1 MSAPTPAEIR
11 KAVRYREGLFAAG
24 VIPAK
29 NAAPKARPEIPPL
42 VRKALDNYVFNHWPV
57 GGFVT
62 ACLENNFVQAV
73 ALADERSFE
82 ALKVIARHCYN
93 ELPSECWGSPEKV
106 RAWLA

>member
-1 MSAPTPAEIR
+1 MKTVTPAAIR
-11 KAVRYREGLFAAG
+11 EHQKHQRKLFVAG
-24 VIPAK
+24 VIPAR
-29 NAAPKARPEIPPL
+29 NAQPEIPPL
-42 VRKALDNYVFNHWPV
+42 VRKALDNYVFNHWPC

-62 ACLENNFVQAV
+62 ACLENNFAQAV

-93 ELPSECWGSPEKV
+93 ELPSECWRSPKKV